1 RVLVLGDPLRSE
13 AALEEHLE
21 PVVLRRVHADERRLL
36 QLERDRVGEA
46 GDAAALRGG
55 GLVIEADLANVLAVD
70 ERPEAVLLRVLRD
83 HLGAVDRTAG
93 AELLEDR
100 VGRTVLPVGPLGE
113 LERFELLL
121 GEVRGA
127 PAGQLCLGGAIHAR
141 TLLAGWPARQLISQA

>member
-1 RVLVLGDPLRSE
+1 
-13 AALEEHLE
+13 
-21 PVVLRRVHADERRLL
+21 
-36 QLERDRVGEA
+36 
-46 GDAAALRGG
+46 
-55 GLVIEADLANVLAVD
+55 IEADLANVLAVD

-141 TLLAGWPARQLISQA
+141 TLLAGWPARQLTSQRTYCWIIRFQLNGPNVVSVAGLSACGSIVSFSHSSGKVLPCTTTRWKSGTV